1 MNKSDRPARIVVTR
15 TDEIESLLQEVWR
28 LKPEIRNRISL
39 TAAIAFMAL
48 IRETARERAILAAE
62 LPSYQTVAAHREEDS
77 SPVQLNRQ
85 PNSAMPVPP
94 VEPHPDAM
102 WN

>member
-1 MNKSDRPARIVVTR
+1 MNKLDRPARIVVTR

-62 LPSYQTVAAHREEDS
+62 LPSYQTEVAAHREEDS
-77 SPVQLNRQ
+77 SPVQ
-85 PNSAMPVPP
+85 PDSAISMPSA
-94 VEPHPDAM
+94 EPHPDAM

>member
-1 MNKSDRPARIVVTR
+1 VNKSDRPARIVVTR

-39 TAAIAFMAL
+39 TAVIAFTAL
-48 IRETARERAILAAE
+48 IRETAREKAILATE
-62 LPSYQTVAAHREEDS
+62 LPSYQTATTHRAEDS
-77 SPVQLNRQ
+77 SPIQPDRP
-85 PNSAMPVPP
+85 PNSAMPMPSA
-94 VEPHPDAM
+94 EPHPDAM